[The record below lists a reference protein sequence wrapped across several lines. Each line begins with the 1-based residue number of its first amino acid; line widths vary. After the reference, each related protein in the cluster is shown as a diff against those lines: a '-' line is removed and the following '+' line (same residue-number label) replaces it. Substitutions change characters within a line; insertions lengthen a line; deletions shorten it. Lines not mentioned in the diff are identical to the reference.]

1 MGFFPSVCL
10 RFPHSAFLVQVENCV
25 SPFCMG
31 NESTGLA
38 WAKALL
44 CAIGTTAEVGAD
56 VLGWLCTNKV
66 YFGATCEW
74 L

>member
-1 MGFFPSVCL
+1 
-10 RFPHSAFLVQVENCV
+10 
-25 SPFCMG
+25 MG